1 MPCREVTD
9 SDKSLENI
17 IGASSFFRSLET
29 YMNRSGHTR
38 AMEIVFLYDG
48 PRLRA
53 SPRHGGQGIFSY

>member
-17 IGASSFFRSLET
+17 IGASSFFRSSEK
-29 YMNRSGHTR
+29 YIYRSGHTR
-38 AMEIVFLYDG
+38 AREIVFLYDG

-53 SPRHGGQGIFSY
+53 SPGHGGQWNF